1 MSSVLLVD
9 SRRSFLDGRDCFT
22 ARTNVDALKFIHNN
36 ETKIREIWFDSSIN
50 GKGGLQ
56 PVLDY
61 LVMRARMGAPY
72 KVNIIYVHCQDEAG
86 WQILSTKLKNAK
98 YNVHRATVRET
109 LGAY

>member
-1 MSSVLLVD
+1 MTSVLLVD

-22 ARTNVDALKFIHNN
+22 ARTNVNALKYLHAN
-36 ETKIREIWFDSSIN
+36 EFKIREIWFDSDIG
-50 GKGGLQ
+50 GKGGLK

-61 LVMRARMGAPY
+61 LVMRAKMGAPY

-86 WQILSTKLKNAK
+86 WQVLQAKLKNAK
-98 YNVHRATVRET
+98 YNVQRATVRNT